1 MRTPLAWK
9 NLTHDRRRLA
19 LALGGIGFA
28 VLLMCMQLSFA
39 SALFESTVA
48 LIRRFDADL
57 VITNPA
63 KYTIIVR
70 ETFKRR
76 LMVRA
81 GECPAVASATPL
93 YIETQLSVVTN
104 ASGEGVPIRVLAFA
118 PDDRA
123 LKLPEFNEH
132 LVELRQPFNA
142 LFDRRSKP
150 SYDVKLPPQ
159 GQTLKLA
166 DDIVELVG
174 GFTLGTDFANDGNL
188 IVDSATYLKLFPL
201 RASGDDGLDDVDV
214 GLIKVKPGMG
224 SVDDAKRQ
232 LQEILPD
239 DEATVFTKEEFA
251 RQEGAFWANATPIG
265 YIFGLGTIMGFI
277 VGIVICYQ
285 ILYADIADHLAEF
298 ATLKAMGYP
307 NGYFVGVVLQEAVLL
322 SVLGFVP
329 GLAASELVCSLVA
342 DRTGL
347 LVHVTQPIAWE
358 VLGLSVAM
366 CVTSGWMTMRKVM
379 SADPAELFR

>member
-1 MRTPLAWK
+1 MHTPLAWK

-57 VITNPA
+57 VITSPA

-76 LMVRA
+76 LLVRS
-81 GECPAVASATPL
+81 GECPAVASARPL
-93 YIETQLSVVTN
+93 YIETQLSLVTN
-104 ASGEGVPIRVLAFA
+104 PEGEGVPIRVLAFA
-118 PDDRA
+118 AAEGVLRF
-123 LKLPEFNEH
+123 PELEEYR
-132 LVELRQPFNA
+132 VELRQPLNA
-142 LFDRRSKP
+142 LFDLRSKP
-150 SYDVKLPPQ
+150 SYGVKLPPQ
-159 GQTLKLA
+159 GQSLKL
-166 DDIVELVG
+166 DDDVVELVG

-188 IVDSATYLKLFPL
+188 IVDSATYLKLFPQ
-201 RASGDDGLDDVDV
+201 RASGEDGLDDVDV
-214 GLIKVKPGMG
+214 GLIKIKPGAA
-224 SVDDAKRQ
+224 VDEVKDQ
-232 LQEILPD
+232 LEDILPD
-239 DEATVFTKEEFA
+239 DEAKVFTKEEFA
-251 RQEGAFWANATPIG
+251 RQEGAFWASATPIG

-329 GLAASELVCSLVA
+329 GLAVSELVCTLVA
-342 DRTGL
+342 GQTGL
-347 LVHVTQPIAWE
+347 LVHVTRPIAWE